1 MNNNNYNNS
10 SRQKKKVRA
19 REREGRMLFCVKAA
33 IFCKDL

>member
-1 MNNNNYNNS
+1 MALIK
-10 SRQKKKVRA
+10 KKKVRA